1 MINQMFDL
9 GFTFQKRVHVCGFVV
24 VRFPKSEGERIN
36 ALVEARCAASVSQ
49 AAEDILHK
57 LENGHFPT
65 SIQDI
70 RCLCIICVSV
80 FCLFVCVCVCVI
92 CVCVCVCAVIC
103 TLCVCLYM
111 ERVSYILK
119 CPANHEDLT

>member
-1 MINQMFDL
+1 MINQMVDL
-9 GFTFQKRVHVCGFVV
+9 GFIFQKRVHVYVFVI

-36 ALVEARCAASVSQ
+36 ALVEARCAANVSQ

-70 RCLCIICVSV
+70 RCLCVCIMCISV
-80 FCLFVCVCVCVI
+80 LFVCVRVCVI
-92 CVCVCVCAVIC
+92 CVCVCAVIC
-103 TLCVCLYM
+103 TLCVCLCT
-111 ERVSYILK
+111 ERVIY
-119 CPANHEDLT
+119 

>member
-9 GFTFQKRVHVCGFVV
+9 GFTFQKHVHMCVFI

-36 ALVEARCAASVSQ
+36 ALVEAKCAASVSQ

-70 RCLCIICVSV
+70 RCLCLCIIRVSV
-80 FCLFVCVCVCVI
+80 FCLCVCLCNLCM
-92 CVCVCVCAVIC
+92 CVCIC
-103 TLCVCLYM
+103 MLCVCFCT
-111 ERVSYILK
+111 ERVI
-119 CPANHEDLT
+119 C

>member
-1 MINQMFDL
+1 MINPMFDL
-9 GFTFQKRVHVCGFVV
+9 GFTFQKRVHACVFVV

-70 RCLCIICVSV
+70 RCLCVCIMCVSV
-80 FCLFVCVCVCVI
+80 LFVCVRACVCV
-92 CVCVCVCAVIC
+92 
-103 TLCVCLYM
+103 
-111 ERVSYILK
+111 
-119 CPANHEDLT
+119 